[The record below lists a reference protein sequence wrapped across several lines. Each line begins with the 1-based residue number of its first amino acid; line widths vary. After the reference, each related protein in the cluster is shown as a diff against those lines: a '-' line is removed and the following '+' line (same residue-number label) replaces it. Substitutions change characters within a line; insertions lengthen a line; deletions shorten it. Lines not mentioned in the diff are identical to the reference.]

1 MTFFFFFWS
10 AKRKRACEIDD
21 RDFKINHLKK
31 KLIYKKKF
39 KRKRRV
45 TKDDEMSKI
54 KFTLRQSGIKK
65 KKLIRISDNIC
76 FFALHVSTIRIQ
88 FSLHDLRKSGE
99 KFEENLNYAQ
109 NPAIR

>member
-1 MTFFFFFWS
+1 MIVIVTNSPKVVWRFFFFFWS

-31 KLIYKKKF
+31 KINRIYEKKKI

-54 KFTLRQSGIKK
+54 KFTLRQSRIKK
-65 KKLIRISDNIC
+65 KN
-76 FFALHVSTIRIQ
+76 
-88 FSLHDLRKSGE
+88 
-99 KFEENLNYAQ
+99 
-109 NPAIR
+109 